1 MKTLTLEQFAVY
13 PASVIQ
19 QPDGLYSVRIKTG
32 EGFEPIVSAAKYESK
47 KEAQWAA
54 RNLLYEYARKCVE
67 NKQLIPTAGK
77 VMTRDFVIQVSPDT
91 ALKFMLH
98 HVLHLAD
105 WNPLEHLKKNG
116 IRKTDVMFALDFDE
130 YVPISTMMYLFDSAG
145 WPLKIKCH
153 CKEHELDLDR
163 FTSYPVFVE
172 VHSDGAEVK
181 VLTAQDPLYT
191 SGRGSLR
198 SGREAA
204 QHLLIEDAE
213 GAIELGDF
221 IAPAPDYIEEVR
233 EPYWIR
239 IEPDKAL
246 KFMLNNVL
254 QYQNYDV
261 PKLAS
266 VMKQPLLRTCK
277 LFSLY
282 EPSRLEDLSEAFNI
296 LGAYLEVS
304 CVKLPKPEPAPEP
317 EAKPE
322 DEALAEADKA
332 QGAQAEQAEQ
342 AEQTAV
348 KEQVLESA
356 EAEQKAAEQ
365 SEAEP
370 ASELVV
376 KAPAEEGAQL
386 SETAKTSEAEEP
398 AKAESPAENAEA
410 VEPEKPVKKTRAKRA
425 RKAKQAEAEAAQEP
439 VAEVHAEETKL
450 TEPEPVELSV
460 EAEVTAESVE
470 AEQGEPASQAAE
482 EIAYQTE
489 QTEQQ
494 AEAVEPAAPV
504 KKIKRTRKSKKAVE
518 AGKTAEQAEEAAVPV
533 EPAAEPAEQPKR
545 KRGRPR
551 KHPLPEAVTEQDT
564 KPEQSAEDEPQ
575 QAKPRR
581 GRRKKADVQEA

>member
-204 QHLLIEDAE
+204 LHLLIEDAE

-233 EPYWIR
+233 EPYWIK

-304 CVKLPKPEPAPEP
+304 CVKLPKPEHAPEP

-322 DEALAEADKA
+322 DEAVA
-332 QGAQAEQAEQ
+332 QAEQ

-348 KEQVLESA
+348 KAQVLESA

-376 KAPAEEGAQL
+376 KAPAEEGAQS

-398 AKAESPAENAEA
+398 AMAESPAENAET

-482 EIAYQTE
+482 EIAEQTE

-494 AEAVEPAAPV
+494 AQAAEPAAPV